1 MELLEVLTEKMGC
14 EYLSDL
20 RYLKRQNNMLRR
32 AVSHLP
38 LTRFRSLEWLDAADY
53 LCGVKC
59 KNAREARN
67 ELLLF

>member
-38 LTRFRSLEWLDAADY
+38 LTRFRCWLPLTSFLSAEVPQI
-53 LCGVKC
+53 L
-59 KNAREARN
+59 
-67 ELLLF
+67 